1 MNSQR
6 TLQITL
12 YGNLGADP
20 EIKILPGRTVSR
32 EVYDSILDDAV
43 VKDFTTA
50 ARQIRTASLAVN
62 GQDDSGAKITR
73 WLRLVDLADHLTAYR
88 KGDRIKVR
96 GFFRNRTYVK
106 DGEQKSIR
114 ELVVTAASLEKM
126 KVREEAPAPAPKT
139 RKARKDR
146 AA

>member
-20 EIKILPGRTVSR
+20 ETKTLRGRTVSR

-43 VKDFTTA
+43 VKDFTTP

-62 GQDDSGAKITR
+62 GQDDLGAKITR
-73 WLRLVDLADHLTAYR
+73 WIRLVDLSDHLATYR

-96 GFFRNRTYVK
+96 GYFRTRLYTK
-106 DGEQKSIR
+106 DGEEKTIR
-114 ELVVTAASLEKM
+114 ELVLTAASLEKM
-126 KVREEAPAPAPKT
+126 KVREEAAPAPAPKR
-139 RKARKDR
+139 RKARAE